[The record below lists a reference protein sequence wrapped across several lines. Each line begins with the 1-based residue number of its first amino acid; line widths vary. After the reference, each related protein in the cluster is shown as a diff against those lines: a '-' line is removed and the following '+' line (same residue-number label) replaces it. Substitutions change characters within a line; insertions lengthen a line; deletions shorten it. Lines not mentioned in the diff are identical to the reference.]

1 MKPRVLIAATCRW
14 FSAARLAISLAKAGF
29 HVDAVCP
36 SRHPLALTS
45 VVRQPHR
52 YHGIAPLR
60 SFASAVAA
68 TSPDIIVPCDELALR
83 HLHEL
88 YYRAE
93 GRGSERPAVCALI
106 ERSLGTPRNFQIVC
120 ERTSFM
126 KLAEEEGI
134 RGPKTQVISNT
145 ADLMEWTA
153 RVGFPVVVKSDGTSG
168 GVGVRIAR
176 TPQEAENAF
185 HALQAPPSLARAA
198 KRTLFDR
205 DARSVWPSMLLNQP
219 VISAQTFVEGR
230 EATSTIACWEGTVLA
245 GLHCEVL
252 NKHYATGPATV
263 LRLIENADMSIAAE
277 KIARRLGLSGIHGL
291 DFILETDTAKAH
303 LIEINPRA
311 TQVGHL
317 ALGSG
322 RDLPAALY
330 GAVTRNIVHERP
342 TITAKDT
349 ITLFPHEWLRN
360 PASPFIQ
367 SSYHDVPWEEPEFI
381 RACVGT
387 RRQQTDLYS
396 QCEADQPS
404 RQFAPPLVSEV
415 GLPVSSPKPAA

>member
-1 MKPRVLIAATCRW
+1 MKPRVLVATTCRW

-36 SRHPLALTS
+36 SRHPLAVTS

-52 YHGIAPLR
+52 YHGVAPLR
-60 SFASAVAA
+60 SFASAIIA
-68 TSPDIIVPCDELALR
+68 TSPDIIIPCDEPALR

-88 YYRAE
+88 YKRAQSR
-93 GRGSERPAVCALI
+93 GRERPPICALI
-106 ERSLGTPRNFQIVC
+106 ERSLGAPENFQIVC
-120 ERTSFM
+120 ERASFM
-126 KLAEEEGI
+126 KVAEEEGI
-134 RGPKTQVISNT
+134 RGPKTQAISST
-145 ADLMEWTA
+145 AELMAWTA
-153 RVGFPVVVKSDGTSG
+153 RMGFPVVLKSDGTSG
-168 GVGVRIAR
+168 GDGVRIAR

-185 HALQAPPSLARAA
+185 HSLQAPPSLAQAA
-198 KRTLFDR
+198 KRTFVDK
-205 DARSVWPSMLLNQP
+205 DARFVWPSILRNQAT
-219 VISAQTFVEGR
+219 ISAQAFVEGR

-263 LRLIENADMSIAAE
+263 LRLIENADMSTAAE
-277 KIARRLGLSGIHGL
+277 KIAHRLGLSGIHGL
-291 DFILETDTAKAH
+291 DFMLEADTGKAH

-322 RDLPAALY
+322 RDLLAALY
-330 GAVTRNIVHERP
+330 GALTRNLAHDAP
-342 TITAKDT
+342 TITDKDT

-367 SSYHDVPWEEPEFI
+367 SSYHDIPWEEPDFI
-381 RACVGT
+381 RLCVGT
-387 RRQQTDLYS
+387 RQKQTDLYS
-396 QCEADQPS
+396 QCKADQPCRELAS
-404 RQFAPPLVSEV
+404 PLVNEGS
-415 GLPVSSPKPAA
+415 L

>member
-1 MKPRVLIAATCRW
+1 MKPSVLIATTCRW
-14 FSAARLAISLAKAGF
+14 FSAARLAISLAIAGF

-36 SRHPLALTS
+36 SRHPLTRTS
-45 VVRQPHR
+45 VIRQPHK
-52 YHGIAPLR
+52 YHAIAPVR
-60 SFASAVAA
+60 SISSALTA

-93 GRGSERPAVCALI
+93 SRGRERSAVCALI
-106 ERSLGTPRNFQIVC
+106 ERSLGVPKNFQIVC

-126 KLAEEEGI
+126 KVAEEEGI
-134 RGPKTQVISNT
+134 RGLRTQVISNT

-153 RVGFPVVVKSDGTSG
+153 RMGFPVVLKSDGTSG
-168 GVGVRIAR
+168 GDGVRIAR

-198 KRTLFDR
+198 KQTFVDR
-205 DARSVWPSMLLNQP
+205 DARSVWPSIFRNRP

-263 LRLIENADMSIAAE
+263 LRLIENADMSTAAE
-277 KIARRLGLSGIHGL
+277 KIACRLGLSGIHGL
-291 DFILETDTAKAH
+291 DFMLEANTGKAH

-317 ALGSG
+317 TLGSG

-330 GAVTRNIVHERP
+330 GAVTRNIVRVAP
-342 TITAKDT
+342 TLTDKDT

-367 SSYHDVPWEEPEFI
+367 SSYHDIPWEEPEFI

-387 RRQQTDLYS
+387 RQKQTELYS
-396 QCEADQPS
+396 QCKADQPC
-404 RQFAPPLVSEV
+404 RPFTAPL
-415 GLPVSSPKPAA
+415 

>member
-1 MKPRVLIAATCRW
+1 MKPRVLVATTCRW
-14 FSAARLAISLAKAGF
+14 FSAARLAVSLANAGF
-29 HVDAVCP
+29 DVDAVCP
-36 SRHPLALTS
+36 SRHPLAATS
-45 VVRQPHR
+45 VARRPHSYR
-52 YHGIAPLR
+52 AIAPVR
-60 SFASAVAA
+60 SFGSAVAA
-68 TSPDIIVPCDELALR
+68 TNPDIIIPCDEPALR

-93 GRGSERPAVCALI
+93 GRGRERQGVRALI
-106 ERSLGTPRNFQIVC
+106 ERSLGAPANFQIVC
-120 ERTSFM
+120 ERASFM
-126 KLAEEEGI
+126 KVAEEEGI

-145 ADLMEWTA
+145 ADLTKWTA
-153 RVGFPVVVKSDGTSG
+153 RMGFPVVLKSDGTSG
-168 GVGVRIAR
+168 GDGVRIAR

-198 KRTLFDR
+198 KRTLADK
-205 DARSVWPSMLLNQP
+205 DARSIWPSLLRNQP

-263 LRLIENADMSIAAE
+263 LRLIENAAMSAAAE

-291 DFILETDTAKAH
+291 DFMLETDTGQAQ

-330 GAVTRNIVHERP
+330 AAVTGNIAHEAP
-342 TITAKDT
+342 TITDKDT

-360 PASPFIQ
+360 PASPFIKA
-367 SSYHDVPWEEPEFI
+367 SYHDVPWDEPELI

-387 RRQQTDLYS
+387 RQKQTDLYS
-396 QCEADQPS
+396 QCKADQPC
-404 RQFAPPLVSEV
+404 QPFASPLVSE
-415 GLPVSSPKPAA
+415 GSLPVSSPKPAV

>member
-1 MKPRVLIAATCRW
+1 MKPTVLIATTCRW
-14 FSAARLAISLAKAGF
+14 FPAARLAISLANAGF
-29 HVDAVCP
+29 NVEAVCP
-36 SRHPLALTS
+36 SRHPLATTS
-45 VVRQPHR
+45 VVSQPHR
-52 YHGIAPLR
+52 YYGIAPLR
-60 SFASAVAA
+60 SFASAVTA

-88 YYRAE
+88 YYRAKSR
-93 GRGSERPAVCALI
+93 GRERPTVCALI
-106 ERSLGTPRNFQIVC
+106 ERSLGAPKNFQIVC
-120 ERTSFM
+120 ERTSLM
-126 KLAEEEGI
+126 KVAEEEGI
-134 RGPKTQVISNT
+134 RGPTTQVISNT
-145 ADLMEWTA
+145 ADLMEWT
-153 RVGFPVVVKSDGTSG
+153 VSMGFPVVLKSDGTSG
-168 GVGVRIAR
+168 GDGVRIAR

-185 HALQAPPSLARAA
+185 HALQARPSLARAA
-198 KRTLFDR
+198 KRTLVDR
-205 DARSVWPSMLLNQP
+205 DARSVWPSILRNQP

-230 EATSTIACWEGTVLA
+230 EATSTIACWKGTVLA

-263 LRLIENADMSIAAE
+263 LRLIENPDMSTAAE

-291 DFILETDTAKAH
+291 DFMLETDTGKAH

-330 GAVTRNIVHERP
+330 RAVTGNIVHEPP
-342 TITAKDT
+342 TITDKDT

-360 PASPFIQ
+360 PSSPFIQ
-367 SSYHDVPWEEPEFI
+367 SSYHDIPWEEPEFI

-387 RRQQTDLYS
+387 RQKQADLYS
-396 QCEADQPS
+396 QCKVDQPC
-404 RQFAPPLVSEV
+404 RQFASPLVSE
-415 GLPVSSPKPAA
+415 GSLPVSSPKPAA

>member
-1 MKPRVLIAATCRW
+1 MKPSVLIAATCRW
-14 FSAARLAISLAKAGF
+14 FSAARLAISLANAGF

-36 SRHPLALTS
+36 SRHPLAMTS
-45 VVRQPHR
+45 VVRQFHR

-60 SFASAVAA
+60 SFGSAVTD

-93 GRGSERPAVCALI
+93 RRGRERPAVCALI
-106 ERSLGTPRNFQIVC
+106 ERSLGAPRNFQIVC

-126 KLAEEEGI
+126 KVAEEEGI
-134 RGPKTQVISNT
+134 RGPRTQVISNA
-145 ADLMEWTA
+145 ADLMHWTA
-153 RVGFPVVVKSDGTSG
+153 TMGFPVVLKSDGTSG
-168 GVGVRIAR
+168 GDGVRIAR
-176 TPQEAENAF
+176 TPQEAESAF
-185 HALQAPPSLARAA
+185 HELQAPPSLARAA
-198 KRTLFDR
+198 KRNLVDR
-205 DARSVWPSMLLNQP
+205 DARSVWPSILRNQP
-219 VISAQTFVEGR
+219 VISAQAFVQGR
-230 EATSTIACWEGTVLA
+230 EATSTIACWKGTVLA

-252 NKHYATGPATV
+252 NKHYATGPASV

-277 KIARRLGLSGIHGL
+277 KIACRLGLSGIHGL
-291 DFILETDTAKAH
+291 DFMLETDTGRAH

-330 GAVTRNIVHERP
+330 GAVTRNIVHEP
-342 TITAKDT
+342 PAITDKDT
-349 ITLFPHEWLRN
+349 ITLFPREWLRN

-367 SSYHDVPWEEPEFI
+367 SSYHDIPWEEPGFI

-387 RRQQTDLYS
+387 RQKQTDLYS
-396 QCEADQPS
+396 QYKVDQPCP
-404 RQFAPPLVSEV
+404 QFASPPVSD
-415 GLPVSSPKPAA
+415 GSLPVSSPKPAA

>member
-1 MKPRVLIAATCRW
+1 MKPSVLIATTCRW
-14 FSAARLAISLAKAGF
+14 FTAARLAISLAHAGF

-36 SRHPLALTS
+36 SRHPIVVTS
-45 VVRQPHR
+45 VVRQPHG

-60 SFASAVAA
+60 SFASAVTA

-88 YYRAE
+88 YDRAE
-93 GRGSERPAVCALI
+93 SRGRERPAVCALI
-106 ERSLGTPRNFQIVC
+106 ERSLGAPKNFEIVC

-126 KLAEEEGI
+126 KVAEEEGI
-134 RGPKTQVISNT
+134 RGPRTQVISNT
-145 ADLMEWTA
+145 ADLMAWTA
-153 RVGFPVVVKSDGTSG
+153 RMGFPVVLKSDGTSG
-168 GVGVRIAR
+168 GDGVRIAR

-198 KRTLFDR
+198 KRAFVDR
-205 DARSVWPSMLLNQP
+205 DARSVWPSMLRNRP
-219 VISAQTFVEGR
+219 VISAQAFVEGR

-245 GLHCEVL
+245 GVHCEVL

-263 LRLIENADMSIAAE
+263 LRLIENADMSTAAE

-291 DFILETDTAKAH
+291 DFMLETDTGKAH

-330 GAVTRNIVHERP
+330 GAVTRNVVHEAP
-342 TITAKDT
+342 TITDRDT
-349 ITLFPHEWLRN
+349 ITLFPYEWLRN

-367 SSYHDVPWEEPEFI
+367 SSYHDIPWEEPEFI

-387 RRQQTDLYS
+387 RQKETDLYS
-396 QCEADQPS
+396 QCKADQPC
-404 RQFAPPLVSEV
+404 RPFASPPVSE
-415 GLPVSSPKPAA
+415 GSLSASSPKPTA